1 MTADRPRDFGVE
13 DALRAAS
20 LYARSLLEASLDPLV
35 TISPQG
41 VITDVNEATEKV
53 TGVFREQLVGTD
65 FSNYFTEPEA
75 ARAGYQQ
82 VFAEGF
88 VRDYPLAIRHVSG
101 ALTEVLYNASLYR
114 DEAGAVVGIFA
125 AARDVTEQKRAEARH
140 RAASLYSR
148 SLLEASLDPLVTI
161 SPQGVIT
168 DVNEAAEKVTGISR
182 EQLVGTDFS
191 NYFTDPEAARAGYQ
205 QVFAK
210 GLVRDYPLAIRHVSG
225 ALTEV
230 LYNATVYR
238 DEAGEVAGVFAAARD
253 VTELKRSERDLA
265 ERAEELA
272 RSNADLEQFAY
283 VASHD
288 LQEPLRM
295 VASYTQL
302 LARRYAGRLDAEA
315 DEFIAFAV
323 DGATRMQQ
331 LINDLL
337 AFSRLGTRGQPF
349 AEVDCNAVFA
359 DVVANLQAAI
369 EENGAEVAAEPLP
382 TVTGDR
388 QQLVQLLQNLVSNAV
403 KFHGPEAPRVHVSAN
418 RKGREWV
425 FAVQDNGI
433 GIGPQYF
440 DRIFVIFQR
449 LHTKEE
455 FPGTGIGLAL
465 CQKIVLRHGGRLWV
479 ESQPG
484 QGATFHFTIP
494 VQGERR

>member
-1 MTADRPRDFGVE
+1 
-13 DALRAAS
+13 
-20 LYARSLLEASLDPLV
+20 
-35 TISPQG
+35 
-41 VITDVNEATEKV
+41 
-53 TGVFREQLVGTD
+53 
-65 FSNYFTEPEA
+65 
-75 ARAGYQQ
+75 
-82 VFAEGF
+82 
-88 VRDYPLAIRHVSG
+88 
-101 ALTEVLYNASLYR
+101 
-114 DEAGAVVGIFA
+114 
-125 AARDVTEQKRAEARH
+125 
-140 RAASLYSR
+140 
-148 SLLEASLDPLVTI
+148 
-161 SPQGVIT
+161 
-168 DVNEAAEKVTGISR
+168 
-182 EQLVGTDFS
+182 
-191 NYFTDPEAARAGYQ
+191 
-205 QVFAK
+205 
-210 GLVRDYPLAIRHVSG
+210 
-225 ALTEV
+225 
-230 LYNATVYR
+230 
-238 DEAGEVAGVFAAARD
+238 
-253 VTELKRSERDLA
+253 
-265 ERAEELA
+265 
-272 RSNADLEQFAY
+272 
-283 VASHD
+283 
-288 LQEPLRM
+288 M

-359 DVVANLQAAI
+359 DVVANLKAAI
-369 EENGAEVAAEPLP
+369 EESGAEVTAEPLP

-403 KFHGPEAPRVHVSAN
+403 KFHGPQAPHVHVSAN

-484 QGATFHFTIP
+484 EGATFHFTIP